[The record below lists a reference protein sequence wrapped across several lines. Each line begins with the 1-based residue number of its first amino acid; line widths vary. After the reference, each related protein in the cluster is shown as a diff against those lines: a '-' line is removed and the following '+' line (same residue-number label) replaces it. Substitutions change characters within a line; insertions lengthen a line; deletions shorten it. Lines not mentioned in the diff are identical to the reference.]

1 MQKYLIIPSALI
13 QQWEQE
19 AIDQKIPYTEFG
31 NFLKMKERNYLD
43 SQRDKEERKEIFAN
57 SARNKLTEYGN
68 NFVLE
73 QFMKIPSV
81 QRVCITAR
89 FDMEMLMKRLSN
101 GFACDELKENF
112 LSEREHWFMHLK
124 ERMKDLR
131 ISKETMES
139 FGLSWQ
145 VAKSFAYQTI

>member
-1 MQKYLIIPSALI
+1 MKKEILIPSALI

-31 NFLKMKERNYLD
+31 NFLKMKERSYLD

-101 GFACDELKENF
+101 GFAGDEQKENF
-112 LSEREHWFMHLK
+112 LSEREHWFLHLK

-139 FGLSWQ
+139 YGLSWQ
-145 VAKSFAYQTI
+145 LAKSFAYQTI

>member
-1 MQKYLIIPSALI
+1 MQKYLIIPSSLI

-19 AIDQKIPYTEFG
+19 AISQNIPYTEFG
-31 NFLKMKERNYLD
+31 SFLRMKERNYLD
-43 SQRDKEERKEIFAN
+43 GQRDKEERKEIFAN

-68 NFVLE
+68 TFVLE
-73 QFMKIPSV
+73 KFLKIPAV
-81 QRVCITAR
+81 QRVCMTAR

-101 GFACDELKENF
+101 GFAGDEQKENF
-112 LSEREHWFMHLK
+112 LSEREHWFLHLK

-139 FGLSWQ
+139 FGLSWKS
-145 VAKSFAYQTI
+145 AKSFAYQTI